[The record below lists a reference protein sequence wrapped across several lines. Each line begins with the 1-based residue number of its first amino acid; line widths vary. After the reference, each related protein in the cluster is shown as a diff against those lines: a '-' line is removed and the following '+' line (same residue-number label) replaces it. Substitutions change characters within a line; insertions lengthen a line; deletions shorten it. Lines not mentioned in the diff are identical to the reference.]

1 MIKNHFYWQLFKR
14 KVEKLVDR
22 EVIFLIVTIYMGDK
36 KLEKNDYKNYICI
49 SEYVKKLVDQVYYS
63 KIDEYR
69 KRQKEQHN
77 CG

>member
-1 MIKNHFYWQLFKR
+1 M
-14 KVEKLVDR
+14 

-69 KRQKEQHN
+69 KRQKEQQN